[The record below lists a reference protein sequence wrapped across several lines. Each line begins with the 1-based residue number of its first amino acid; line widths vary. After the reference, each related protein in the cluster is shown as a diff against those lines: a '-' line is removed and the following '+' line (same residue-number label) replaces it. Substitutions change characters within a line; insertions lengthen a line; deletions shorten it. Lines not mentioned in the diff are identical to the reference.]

1 MARRF
6 GEIGGRELKNQALLR
21 SLIEKH
27 GVDDGY
33 AIFNTE
39 RKTLTKSNWWP
50 QGGRSP
56 KLAG

>member
-6 GEIGGRELKNQALLR
+6 GEIGGLELKNQALLR
-21 SLIEKH
+21 SLIENH

-39 RKTLTKSNWWP
+39 RKTLTK
-50 QGGRSP
+50 
-56 KLAG
+56 